1 MKVLIA
7 LLSFL
12 LSSCALMPYSNETLC
27 HRGKEGGL
35 CGRISDVYEYVNKEE
50 KNEKTVSDYLVP

>member
-7 LLSFL
+7 LLSLL

-35 CGRISDVYEYVNKEE
+35 CGRISDVYEYVSREE
-50 KNEKTVSDYLVP
+50 RNEKTVSDYLVP